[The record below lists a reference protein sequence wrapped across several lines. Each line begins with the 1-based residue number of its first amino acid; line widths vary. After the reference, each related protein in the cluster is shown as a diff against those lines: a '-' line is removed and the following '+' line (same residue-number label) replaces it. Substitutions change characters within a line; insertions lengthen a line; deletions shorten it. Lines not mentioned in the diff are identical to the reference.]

1 MVCVGV
7 HARCPFI
14 HSFMPF
20 HPSRYEGW
28 TERFNSHEA
37 QLEYVIEIPKVAAV
51 EVSDATAVLTV
62 DFQRAGVHTCRI
74 DLSTETSSLTASL

>member
-1 MVCVGV
+1 
-7 HARCPFI
+7 
-14 HSFMPF
+14 MPF

-37 QLEYVIEIPKVAAV
+37 QLEYVIEIPKVAGV

-74 DLSTETSSLTASL
+74 DLRTEIDLSTETSSPALTASL